1 MIKASK
7 LTVVA
12 ITIAFAGLSH
22 SQTISNNWKSS
33 SGKVWKNAAGECWRD
48 SSWTPAT
55 AEPDCDGALIVK
67 PEPVALV
74 PPAPVHASP
83 VSIPSSEPP
92 PPLAKVV
99 PVPPSKV
106 KLTAEALFDFD
117 KVVIKPEGKKHLD
130 LLVMQIHSIQMEVLI
145 AVGHTDSVGSE
156 LYNKGLS
163 IRRAEAVKAYLVSK
177 GVDRSRI
184 YTEGRGKKQPV
195 ASNSNSNGRSLNRR
209 VEIEVVGTNS
219 AN

>member
-1 MIKASK
+1 MLKASQ
-7 LTVVA
+7 LAVVA
-12 ITIAFAGLSH
+12 ITISIAGLSH
-22 SQTISNNWKSS
+22 SQTISNNWKSN
-33 SGKVWKNAAGECWRD
+33 SGNVWKNAAGECWRD

-55 AEPDCDGALIVK
+55 ADPGCDGALTVQ

-74 PPAPVHASP
+74 SPAPMHVAP
-83 VSIPSSEPP
+83 VSAPSSVP

-99 PVPPSKV
+99 PVPPNKV

-117 KVVIKPEGKKHLD
+117 KAVIKPEGKKHLD
-130 LLVMQIHSIQMEVLI
+130 LLVKQIHSIQVEVLI
-145 AVGHTDSVGSE
+145 AVGHTDSVGSA

-184 YTEGRGKKQPV
+184 YTEGRGKTQPV
-195 ASNSNSNGRSLNRR
+195 ASNSNSNGRALNRR
-209 VEIEVVGTNS
+209 VEIEVVGTPS
-219 AN
+219 AR